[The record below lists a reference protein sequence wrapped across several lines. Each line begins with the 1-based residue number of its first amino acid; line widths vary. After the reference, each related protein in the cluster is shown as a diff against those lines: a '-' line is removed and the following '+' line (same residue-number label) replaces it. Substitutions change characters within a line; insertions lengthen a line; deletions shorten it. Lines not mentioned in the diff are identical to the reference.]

1 MTAVSDE
8 RRARHIV
15 VVFGGGRANTSVTG
29 LLASLVSEDGAD
41 ITGVF
46 LEDRSLF
53 RLAELPFTT
62 EVCRITTIRRPL
74 TTRSLERH
82 MKVQALRAERA
93 LRRVAERVGSPWS
106 FRTHRGRLSTALA
119 EARDVDFVLLGTAR
133 RVLASAGEV
142 SATARTVRAR
152 EAETL
157 RPVAVFFDHTE
168 TAVYALDA
176 GIDLA
181 ERMGRALIVFL
192 SEEVA
197 EALPDLTRRLQSLGP
212 KRSATRMVASAEPAA
227 LLSAVRRAAPAVL
240 IVGTGETGFDE
251 PKVSALQ
258 RELRCPM
265 IVVRVP
271 P

>member
-1 MTAVSDE
+1 LTAVADE
-8 RRARHIV
+8 RRVRRIV
-15 VVFGGGRANTSVTG
+15 VVFSGGSANTSVTG
-29 LLASLVSEDGAD
+29 LLASLVSEGGAD
-41 ITGVF
+41 ITGGF
-46 LEDRSLF
+46 LEDRTLF

-62 EVCRITTIRRPL
+62 EVCRITTARRPL
-74 TTRSLERH
+74 TRHGLERQ
-82 MKVQALRAERA
+82 MKVQALSAKQA
-93 LRRVAERVGSPWS
+93 IRRVAERVGSPWS
-106 FRTHRGRLSTALA
+106 FRTHRGRLSTALG
-119 EARDVDFVLLGTAR
+119 EARDVDLVLLGTAR
-133 RVLASAGEV
+133 RVLV
-142 SATARTVRAR
+142 SAREVRGG
-152 EAETL
+152 EAERL
-157 RPVAVFFDHTE
+157 RPVAVLFDRAE
-168 TAVYALDA
+168 TAVRALDA

-192 SEEVA
+192 SEEA
-197 EALPDLTRRLQSLGP
+197 AGALPDLTRRLQSLGP